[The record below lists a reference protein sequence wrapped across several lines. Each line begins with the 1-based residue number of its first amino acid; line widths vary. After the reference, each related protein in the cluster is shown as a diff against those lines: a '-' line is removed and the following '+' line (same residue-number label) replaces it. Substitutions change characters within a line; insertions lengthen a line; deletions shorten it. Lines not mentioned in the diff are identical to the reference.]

1 MDYCEDSKR
10 LSYKEKQIF
19 GCVDFLFERYEM
31 NDRGKFNPIKD
42 YLNNGRDF
50 LKKVIEWYASREKI
64 KIDKNDIPSFCEE
77 VLTYVMI
84 QDAVRQNN
92 LDVAAKEKERE
103 LEKRIGAF
111 FGLMPWRNSR
121 SRRITPKMKREFL
134 AHEGGLLNDD

>member
-77 VLTYVMI
+77 VLIYVRL

-92 LDVAAKEKERE
+92 LDVSAKEEERE
-103 LEKRIGAF
+103 LEKHIRAF
-111 FGLMPWRNSR
+111 FGLMPWEDSRNIG
-121 SRRITPKMKREFL
+121 ITPAMKRYFL
-134 AHEGGLLNDD
+134 AHKAQQS